1 MGQYY
6 VIANKTKR
14 EFIDPHFFG
23 NGVKLMEFGVD
34 GRSTMTGLAVLLAS
48 SNGLG
53 GGDLHLSAGTKFDH
67 IPGRWAGDS
76 IVIAGDYDDV
86 PTSPGFQVYNLC
98 GDVDPLQEIAE
109 AGADEQTHFKDISAE
124 VLGCLLEDQWF
135 RQDFITVESTNE
147 AWVEY
152 TKRQR
157 REAWVKAR
165 PDDAVPESLS

>member
-6 VIANKTKR
+6 VVANITKR

-23 NGVKLMEFGVD
+23 NGVKLMEFSMD

-48 SNGLG
+48 SNGTG
-53 GGDLHLSAGTKFDH
+53 GGDLHLNGDSKFHH
-67 IPGRWAGDS
+67 IPGRWAGDN
-76 IVIAGDYDDV
+76 IVIAGDYDNRAG
-86 PTSPGFQVYNLC
+86 SPGCGVYGLC
-98 GDVDPLQEIAE
+98 GEVSPLQELAE
-109 AGADEQTHFKDISAE
+109 AFSADTGTFKDISAE
-124 VLGCLLEDQWF
+124 VLGCLLEDGWF
-135 RQDFITVESTNE
+135 RQQFCSVDSDND
-147 AWVEY
+147 AWSEF